1 MSQQLIL
8 NIREM
13 VCKEIDQQLSEALR
27 RAEDSLSKEIERLRH
42 ENDRLQKENDN
53 LRAELYWA
61 KEAESTRDMGRLEEA
76 ARNGDVY
83 L

>member
-1 MSQQLIL
+1 MSRQLVL

-13 VCKEIDQQLSEALR
+13 VRKEIDQQLSEALL

-42 ENDRLQKENDN
+42 ENDRLQKENDK
-53 LRAELYWA
+53 LRAELCWA
-61 KEAESTRDMGRLEEA
+61 EEAESTRDMERLEEA
-76 ARNGDVY
+76 ARDGDVY